1 MCDLAGEPPLY
12 LRTSPV
18 SMTIPDDRTT
28 PGGRV
33 VRDKFSFSRT
43 TGLLLHATLVPT
55 LGPCWALG
63 PTLRLPTSLY
73 AKRWEQVVSPSP
85 FTVEGRPAPLTAS

>member
-12 LRTSPV
+12 PRTSPV

-55 LGPCWALG
+55 LWALG

-85 FTVEGRPAPLTAS
+85 FSVEDRPAPLTVS